1 MYLFTRAGRL
11 GPGSVREGLEFVAAM
26 TDRVHQDTALDVHT
40 WGASMSP
47 ELGTVVWA
55 TLVETLEE
63 LEAAQDK
70 LTVSDRFS
78 ELAEQGSKHFI
89 GPLRDGLATVVS
101 GNMDRS
107 APLPSYVT
115 VARAVAANGKL
126 SDAIA
131 AGVEIAETA
140 TRISGVETA
149 FLMDATGAFGG
160 CRWQAGHADI
170 GSIDRGEAALMAD
183 PGWLRLID
191 RVGSFY
197 QAGVTQAV
205 YRRII

>member
-11 GPGSVREGLEFVAAM
+11 APGSIREGLTFV
-26 TDRVHQDTALDVHT
+26 TTITEKVHQETGLEIHT

-55 TLVETLEE
+55 TMVDTLDE

-70 LTVSDRFS
+70 LAVSDQFN
-78 ELAEQGSKHFI
+78 ELAEHGAKHFL

-101 GNMDRS
+101 GSFDRM

-115 VARAVAANGKL
+115 LARAVAANGKL

-131 AGVEIAETA
+131 AGVEIAEAA
-140 TRISGVETA
+140 TRIGGVETA
-149 FLMDATGAFGG
+149 FLMDATGAYGG
-160 CRWQAGHADI
+160 CRWQSGHADI
-170 GSIDRGEAALMAD
+170 GSIDRTEAALMAD
-183 PGWLRLID
+183 PAWLRLLD

-197 QAGVTQAV
+197 QEGVTQAV